1 MALIVGTDTYISVT
15 DATTYVTTNYI
26 STDAKRLGWLAL
38 TDSDKEI
45 FLKKATKKIDRQ
57 KIRGIKAVY
66 QQTLEFPRAIES
78 DFYRAEYYKNV
89 TITNYSG
96 YMVEAEVTQI
106 VKEAEVEEALALMID
121 AGMSN
126 KRAELQA
133 QGVKSFSLGNLSET
147 YSGSSGSISETKLL
161 SVEANDLLRYY
172 LLGAVQIK

>member
-1 MALIVGTDTYISVT
+1 MAITVGENSYISIV

-26 STDAKRLGWLAL
+26 STDSKRLGWLAL
-38 TDSDKEI
+38 TDADKEI

-78 DFYRAEYYKNV
+78 DFYRAEYYQNI

-96 YMVEAEVTQI
+96 YMVETEVAQI
-106 VKEAEVEEALALMID
+106 VKEAEVEEALAMMID

-147 YSGSSGSISETKLL
+147 YAVSSSSSETKLL

-172 LLGAVQIK
+172 LLGTVQIK